1 MSAVLAE
8 SISSP
13 VGLMIGFFC
22 LLKKKKGTVLLF
34 GAN

>member
-22 LLKKKKGTVLLF
+22 LLKKGTVLLF